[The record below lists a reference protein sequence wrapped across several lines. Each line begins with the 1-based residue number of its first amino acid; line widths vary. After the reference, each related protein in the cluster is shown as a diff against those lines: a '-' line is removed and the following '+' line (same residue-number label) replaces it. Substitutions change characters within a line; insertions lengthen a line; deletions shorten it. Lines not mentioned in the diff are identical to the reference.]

1 MKTRRNTNRL
11 AMKRSHP
18 AKPCAWDAILLLA
31 YNDPMRRHLSLLI
44 CLVLAGPSVPLNAVR
59 QPLRAKHGMVVAM
72 EATAADVGV
81 AVLQKGGN
89 AVDAAVA
96 VGFALA
102 VTHPFA
108 GNIGGGGFMLI
119 RFADGRSTFIDFR
132 ERAPEKAS
140 RNMYLDAKGEMT
152 KDSIEGWRSS
162 GVPGSV
168 RGFEM
173 ALTKYGKRTWAEDMA
188 PAVELA
194 SKGFPVSYALAE
206 GLKGSRSLAAS
217 PESKRIFQKNG
228 AFYQV
233 GETLV
238 QPELA
243 QTLERIS
250 KNGPSEFYEGE
261 TAKRFAEEMAGHGG
275 IISLADLKSYKAIER
290 TPLTGT
296 YKNYSIITSPPS
308 SSGGIALLEMLG
320 ILEGTGYE
328 KAGAGSASAIHFEA
342 EAMRR
347 AYADRNEYV
356 GDPDF
361 VKVPIKGLLDP
372 AYLAKLRASIDPERA
387 TPSDRVKPGK
397 PVGSESM
404 ETTHYT
410 VVDGEGNAVA
420 VTYTLN
426 GGYGNGITVPGL
438 GFLLNN
444 EMDDFASKPGSP
456 NMFGLVQGEANAI
469 APGKRPLSSMTPTI
483 VLKDG
488 KLFMTAGAP
497 GGSRIS
503 TAVAQ
508 VILNVLDFGMNVQDA
523 IDAPRVH
530 HQWQPD
536 KLSLERGISPDTVAL
551 LKSRGYDVDYAP
563 GVVLAQVAAI
573 VNDGGWLQ
581 GGSDGRS
588 AAGKA
593 AGY

>member
-1 MKTRRNTNRL
+1 
-11 AMKRSHP
+11 
-18 AKPCAWDAILLLA
+18 
-31 YNDPMRRHLSLLI
+31 MRRILSALF
-44 CLVLAGPSVPLNAVR
+44 LVVAVAPTHAAR
-59 QPLRAKHGMVVAM
+59 TPVHARHGMVVAM
-72 EATAADVGV
+72 EGLAADVGV
-81 AVLQKGGN
+81 GVLQKGGN

-96 VGFALA
+96 VGFAMA

-108 GNIGGGGFMLI
+108 GNIGGGGYMLI
-119 RFADGRSTFIDFR
+119 RLADGRSTFIDFR

-140 RNMYLDAKGEMT
+140 HDMYLDASGKPT
-152 KDSIEGWRSS
+152 RDSIEGWRSS
-162 GVPGSV
+162 GVPGSA

-173 ALTKYGKRTWAEDMA
+173 ALAKYGRRSWAENLA
-188 PAVELA
+188 PAIELA
-194 SKGFPVSYALAE
+194 SKGFTVSYALSE
-206 GLKGSRSLAAS
+206 SLKNSRSLAAS
-217 PESKRIFQKNG
+217 PESKRIFQRNG
-228 AFYQV
+228 AFFEP
-233 GETLV
+233 GDTLT

-243 QTLERIS
+243 QTLQRIA
-250 KNGPSEFYEGE
+250 KNGANEFYEGE
-261 TAKRFAEEMAGHGG
+261 TARRFADEMAKHGG
-275 IISLADLKSYKAIER
+275 IISSADLKNYKPIER
-290 TPLTGT
+290 TPLQGM
-296 YKNYSIITSPPS
+296 YKNYTVITAPPS

-320 ILEGTGYE
+320 ILEGTGYD
-328 KAGAGSASAIHFEA
+328 KSGPGSAAAIHYEA

-361 VKVPIKGLLDP
+361 VKVPIAGLLDR
-372 AYLAKLRASIDPERA
+372 AYLARLRASIDPERA
-387 TPSDRVKPGK
+387 TPSDQVRPGR
-397 PVGSESM
+397 PAGTEHDQ
-404 ETTHYT
+404 TTHYT
-410 VVDGEGNAVA
+410 VVDADGNAVA

-444 EMDDFASKPGSP
+444 EMDDFASKPGTP

-503 TAVAQ
+503 TAVLQ
-508 VILNVLDFGMNVQDA
+508 VILNVVDFGMNVQDA
-523 IDAPRVH
+523 VDAPRVH
-530 HQWQPD
+530 HQWLPD
-536 KLSLERGISPDTVAL
+536 KLYLERGISPDTVAL
-551 LKSRGYDVDYAP
+551 LKSRGYDVDYSP

-573 VNDGGWLQ
+573 VSDGGWLQ
-581 GGSDGRS
+581 GGSDGRT